1 MASEAELKQ
10 LLNRLRHDARA
21 ADRLRAELERSRE
34 HLAAAEAELLRLKAA
49 EAQVR
54 RSAGDLRRGLEEVL
68 QVEHGKRQDR
78 RLSRAQRL
86 AGRALARADK
96 PAAGSRKGQR
106 GSPDAGRSQ
115 LKTG

>member
-10 LLNRLRHDARA
+10 VLTRLRRDARKA
-21 ADRLRAELERSRE
+21 ERLSAELERSRE
-34 HLAAAEAELLRLKAA
+34 HLAAAEAQLLELRAA

-54 RSAGDLRRGLEEVL
+54 QSAGDLREGLEEVL
-68 QVEHGKRQDR
+68 AVEHGKRQDR

-96 PAAGSRKGQR
+96 PAARGRRGQR
-106 GSPDAGRSQ
+106 KRPRADPSQ